1 MKYEIKANKRRSFLM
16 FSLSILFVVL
26 GFLPFLGVGLRE
38 YRKYLPVFHDVIFIV
53 VIIFFGFTA
62 LIYLKMIL
70 STKPT
75 LSISEKGICDNV
87 FFGMIEWEDVAG
99 FRKVKIQKHD
109 YVLILLKNPEK
120 HIEKFNF
127 FKQKWLNF
135 NHRQYG
141 TPVMI
146 HTENLKI
153 DQEELLNIARKEWAE
168 YKRNKKNDFKSNIE

>member
-1 MKYEIKANKRRSFLM
+1 MM

-70 STKPT
+70 STKPP

-87 FFGMIEWEDVAG
+87 SFGMIGWEDVAG
-99 FRKVKIQKHD
+99 FRKVRVQKQD
-109 YVLILLKNPEK
+109 YILILLENPEK
-120 HIEKFNF
+120 YIEKFNF
-127 FKQKWLNF
+127 F
-135 NHRQYG
+135 
-141 TPVMI
+141 
-146 HTENLKI
+146 
-153 DQEELLNIARKEWAE
+153 
-168 YKRNKKNDFKSNIE
+168 

>member
-1 MKYEIKANKRRSFLM
+1 MM

-38 YRKYLPVFHDVIFIV
+38 YRKYVPVFHDVIFIV

-62 LIYLKMIL
+62 LIYLKIIL

-87 FFGMIEWEDVAG
+87 FFGLIEWENVAG
-99 FRKVKIQKHD
+99 FRKVRVQKQD
-109 YVLILLKNPEK
+109 YILILLENPEK
-120 HIEKFNF
+120 YIEKFNF

-135 NHRQYG
+135 NLKQYG
-141 TPVMI
+141 TPVII
-146 HTENLKI
+146 HTGNLKI
-153 DQEELLNIARKEWAE
+153 DQEELLNIVRKEWTE
-168 YKRNKKNDFKSNIE
+168 YKRNKRE

>member
-1 MKYEIKANKRRSFLM
+1 MM

-38 YRKYLPVFHDVIFIV
+38 YRKYVPVFHDVIFIV

-70 STKPT
+70 STKPVI
-75 LSISEKGICDNV
+75 SISEKGICDNV
-87 FFGMIEWEDVAG
+87 FFGLIEWENVAG
-99 FRKVKIQKHD
+99 FRKVRVQKQD
-109 YVLILLKNPEK
+109 YILILLETPEK
-120 HIEKFNF
+120 YIEKFNF

-135 NHRQYG
+135 NLKQYG

-146 HTENLKI
+146 HTVNLKI
-153 DQEELLNIARKEWAE
+153 DQEELLNIVRKEWTE
-168 YKRNKKNDFKSNIE
+168 YKRNKRE

>member
-26 GFLPFLGVGLRE
+26 GVLPFLGVGLRE
-38 YRKYLPVFHDVIFIV
+38 YRKYVPVFHDVIFIT

-87 FFGMIEWEDVAG
+87 SFGMIEWEDVAG
-99 FRKVKIQKHD
+99 FRKVRVQKQD
-109 YVLILLKNPEK
+109 YILILLENPEK
-120 HIEKFNF
+120 CIEKFNF
-127 FKQKWLNF
+127 FKQKWLSLNLK
-135 NHRQYG
+135 QYG

-146 HTENLKI
+146 HTGNLKI
-153 DQEELLNIARKEWAE
+153 DQEELLNIVRKEWAE
-168 YKRNKKNDFKSNIE
+168 YKRNKRE

>member
-16 FSLSILFVVL
+16 FCLSMLFVVL
-26 GFLPFLGVGLRE
+26 GVLPFLGVGLRE
-38 YRKYLPVFHDVIFIV
+38 YRKYVPVFHDLIFIV

-70 STKPT
+70 STKPVI
-75 LSISEKGICDNV
+75 SISEKGICDNV
-87 FFGMIEWEDVAG
+87 FFGLIEWENVAG
-99 FRKVKIQKHD
+99 FRKVRVQKQD
-109 YVLILLKNPEK
+109 YILILLETPEK
-120 HIEKFNF
+120 YIEKFNF

-135 NHRQYG
+135 NLKQYG

-153 DQEELLNIARKEWAE
+153 DQEELLNIVRKEWTE
-168 YKRNKKNDFKSNIE
+168 YKRNKRE

>member
-1 MKYEIKANKRRSFLM
+1 MM

-38 YRKYLPVFHDVIFIV
+38 YRKYVPVFHDVIFIV

-70 STKPT
+70 STK
-75 LSISEKGICDNV
+75 LVISISEKGICDNV
-87 FFGMIEWEDVAG
+87 FFGLIEWENVAG
-99 FRKVKIQKHD
+99 FRKVRVQKQD
-109 YVLILLKNPEK
+109 YILILLETPEK
-120 HIEKFNF
+120 YIEKFNF

-135 NHRQYG
+135 NLKQYG
-141 TPVMI
+141 TPAII
-146 HTENLKI
+146 HTGNLKI

>member
-16 FSLSILFVVL
+16 FSLSMLFVVL
-26 GFLPFLGVGLRE
+26 GILPFLGVGLRV
-38 YRKYLPVFHDVIFIV
+38 YRKYVPVFHDMIFIV

-70 STKPT
+70 STKPVI
-75 LSISEKGICDNV
+75 SISEKGICDNV
-87 FFGMIEWEDVAG
+87 FFGLIEWENVAG
-99 FRKVKIQKHD
+99 FRKVRVQKQD
-109 YVLILLKNPEK
+109 YILILLETPEK
-120 HIEKFNF
+120 YREKFNF

-135 NHRQYG
+135 NLKQYG

-153 DQEELLNIARKEWAE
+153 DQEELLNIVRKEWTE
-168 YKRNKKNDFKSNIE
+168 YKRNKRE

>member
-16 FSLSILFVVL
+16 FSLSMLFVVL
-26 GFLPFLGVGLRE
+26 GILPFLGVGLRE
-38 YRKYLPVFHDVIFIV
+38 YRKSVPVFHDMIFIV

-70 STKPT
+70 STKPVI
-75 LSISEKGICDNV
+75 SISEKGICDNV
-87 FFGMIEWEDVAG
+87 FFGLIEWENVAG
-99 FRKVKIQKHD
+99 FRKVRVQKQD
-109 YVLILLKNPEK
+109 YILILLETPEK
-120 HIEKFNF
+120 YIEKFNF

-135 NHRQYG
+135 NLKQYG

-153 DQEELLNIARKEWAE
+153 DQEELLNIVRKEWTE
-168 YKRNKKNDFKSNIE
+168 YKRNKRE

>member
-1 MKYEIKANKRRSFLM
+1 M

-38 YRKYLPVFHDVIFIV
+38 YRKYVHVFHDVIFIV

-62 LIYLKMIL
+62 LIYLKIIL

-87 FFGMIEWEDVAG
+87 FFGLIEWEDVAG
-99 FRKVKIQKHD
+99 FRKLRVQKQD
-109 YVLILLKNPEK
+109 YILILLENPEK
-120 HIEKFNF
+120 YIEKFNF

-135 NHRQYG
+135 NLKQYG

-146 HTENLKI
+146 HTVNLKI
-153 DQEELLNIARKEWAE
+153 DQEELLNIVRKEWAE
-168 YKRNKKNDFKSNIE
+168 YKRNKRE

>member
-1 MKYEIKANKRRSFLM
+1 MM

-38 YRKYLPVFHDVIFIV
+38 YRKYVHVFHDVIFIV

-62 LIYLKMIL
+62 LIYLKIIL

-87 FFGMIEWEDVAG
+87 FFGLIEWEDVAG
-99 FRKVKIQKHD
+99 FRKLRVQKQD
-109 YVLILLKNPEK
+109 YILILLENPEK
-120 HIEKFNF
+120 YIEKFNF

-135 NHRQYG
+135 NLKQYG

-146 HTENLKI
+146 HTVNLKI
-153 DQEELLNIARKEWAE
+153 DQEELLNIVQKEWAE
-168 YKRNKKNDFKSNIE
+168 YKRNKRE